1 MSWNYRHDA
10 RGQVTSGDKK
20 FLTGGEFAAGL
31 QTEYA
36 YDMAGNRTSKGQGGS
51 AGAVEGT
58 GVRPTTY
65 AAANALN
72 QYSSI
77 THPSSGGTTWIDVA
91 GQRSSSLETIKVNAT
106 VAAYQQDPVNGL
118 SFRREVTVSP
128 NTHNTLTVTSTIG
141 GATTTLDTGYVFV
154 PLTAETLTYD
164 ADGNLRSDGRWLYT
178 WDAENRLKTL
188 SKQNPASAPNYTWT
202 YTFLYDG
209 LSRRIGTKIDWYFTP
224 GLSYYFTE
232 YDAFVFDDWNLVMSG
247 KNSSG
252 SISSGTRLS
261 YVWGPDIGSNPSGH
275 GSWQKAGGVGG
286 LVAVLSPTDTN
297 RMLPL
302 MDRLGNV
309 TGYRKAVSGTPATL
323 SAVFEYDAFG
333 REVRSSG
340 PVSDAMRFRFST
352 KYHHGGPYTETDAGL
367 VYYGYRFYDP
377 DRGRWVNRDPIG
389 EKGGRNLYGMVKNS
403 PPNFI
408 DVLGRDISSPDIRDF
423 MEPNPTEG
431 GPHNGYEPSGYPPG
445 KGASDYL
452 PSEQNPW
459 PPLPPCSKRDC
470 NRDCLLVAAALS
482 YANAEGAAK
491 NPAYRPFAPRV
502 QCAIAVGAAAC
513 LYSCSFCENP

>member
-1 MSWNYRHDA
+1 M
-10 RGQVTSGDKK
+10 
-20 FLTGGEFAAGL
+20 
-31 QTEYA
+31 
-36 YDMAGNRTSKGQGGS
+36 
-51 AGAVEGT
+51 EGT

-106 VAAYQQDPVNGL
+106 VAAYQQDPGTGL
-118 SFRREVTVSP
+118 SFRREVTVTP

-141 GATTTLDTGYVFV
+141 ATTTTLDTGYVFV

-224 GLSYYFTE
+224 SLSYYFTE

-297 RMLPL
+297 RMFPL

-309 TGYRKAVSGTPATL
+309 TGYRKAVSGTAATL

-389 EKGGRNLYGMVKNS
+389 ERGGMNLQGFCYNNPISLFDSDGRSVSSIPSGIVRPGNNPPERPSNS
-403 PPNFI
+403 PFDPPLPI
-408 DVLGRDISSPDIRDF
+408 RPEPPD
-423 MEPNPTEG
+423 
-431 GPHNGYEPSGYPPG
+431 
-445 KGASDYL
+445 
-452 PSEQNPW
+452 QVPW
-459 PPLPPCSKRDC
+459 PPADLPTPEELSKSTPRDC
-470 NRDCLLVAAALS
+470 NSEALACGVRAAVVLSTYKCLANKLSKSAGPLGEWYTDVTTRLAAVA
-482 YANAEGAAK
+482 YAKICKDIYDECMADNKANG
-491 NPAYRPFAPRV
+491 F
-502 QCAIAVGAAAC
+502 
-513 LYSCSFCENP
+513 